1 MECHII
7 MLRIGCACA
16 CAPYSLIYLAAAA
29 YSGIAIGSKRS
40 STLVLFSRVV
50 YFLQY
55 KRGWRRVL

>member
-7 MLRIGCACA
+7 MLRIGCA

-40 STLVLFSRVV
+40 STLVLLGRVV
-50 YFLQY
+50 HFLQY